1 MKAKL
6 IIAAVLS
13 IFIANAQNSNTATSE
28 KKQTTV
34 RIKKV
39 ENINGVER
47 ITDTT
52 YTTDDIESVKIEDGM
67 GGTMDG
73 KQIQIIELKGE
84 ELKGNLTE
92 VEKEQKIKELT
103 AEMEKLNRERTEKM
117 ADELQKGD
125 KGNTTKVCRTTMVTI
140 HVSMEEPNE
149 AELKKINKEQGK
161 IDGELKVKD
170 LKFFPNPSNGQSINL
185 SFELADKGDAT
196 VDVLDMNGKSVYKEK
211 LNNFSGKYNN
221 TIDVSS
227 NSKGIYFVK
236 VAQGGHSQV
245 KKLILE

>member
-13 IFIANAQNSNTATSE
+13 IFITNAQNSNSASAE
-28 KKQTTV
+28 KKQATI

-39 ENINGVER
+39 ENINGVEK

-52 YTTDDIESVKIEDGM
+52 YTTDDIESLKIEDGN

-84 ELKGNLTE
+84 ELKGNLTDA
-92 VEKEQKIKELT
+92 EKEQKIKELT
-103 AEMEKLNRERTEKM
+103 AEMQKFNQERTEKM
-117 ADELQKGD
+117 AEELQKGE
-125 KGNTTKVCRTTMVTI
+125 KGSTKVCRTTMITI
-140 HVSMEEPNE
+140 HISVEEPNE

-170 LKFFPNPSNGQSINL
+170 LKFFPNPSNGQSLNL

-196 VDVLDMNGKSVYKEK
+196 VDVLDINGKSVYTDK
-211 LNNFSGKYNN
+211 LNNFSGKYSN
-221 TIDVSS
+221 TIDISTS
-227 NSKGIYFVK
+227 SKGIYFVK
-236 VAQGGHSQV
+236 VAQGGHSHV
-245 KKLILE
+245 KKLIIE